1 VRCGGPV
8 ERGLSLEVDLLG
20 GAEVHRSRGV
30 HSDPGMPV
38 FVVVGQE
45 EALASSAGNVDRQLV
60 PFLW

>member
-1 VRCGGPV
+1 
-8 ERGLSLEVDLLG
+8 LEVDLLG